1 MMLKLEG
8 PTVKVLKLGGL
19 TVKSSKK
26 VFSKHDPGERLSILL
41 YLGEM

>member
-19 TVKSSKK
+19 TVKSSANF
-26 VFSKHDPGERLSILL
+26 FSKHNSGERLSILL
-41 YLGEM
+41 YLDEM